1 MTATM
6 NQPAPA
12 IPRDRWGRPLI
23 TPVGGGK
30 PIGYTRVSTLAKAI
44 DDTEGLTQ
52 WKLRQ
57 AIIGLTRRSDL
68 ISLAASKTDDKATL
82 NRVAKE
88 ALDAADS
95 GAAANTGTAL
105 HSFTETADLGGDLS
119 RVPHEHRPDIDAYL
133 AATSSLTVLA
143 MEQFVVID
151 ELQAAG
157 SFDRIYRMPDG
168 RIVIGDLKTGASAPN
183 YAQATA
189 AQMAMYAHG
198 ALYEFATG
206 TRHPLTMVDKSIAL
220 MIHLPAGTGTCD
232 IYVIDIAAGW
242 EAALLASKVRDWR
255 KAKPATL
262 WSAP

>member
-12 IPRDRWGRPLI
+12 IARDRWGRPLI
-23 TPVGGGK
+23 TPIGGGK

-88 ALDAADS
+88 AMDAADS

-105 HSFTETADLGGDLS
+105 HSFTETADLKGDLT
-119 RVPHEHRPDIDAYL
+119 RVPTSTGPTSTPTSPRPSPSPSWRWSSSSSSTNCRQPGHSTAST
-133 AATSSLTVLA
+133 ASRTGGSSSAT
-143 MEQFVVID
+143 
-151 ELQAAG
+151 
-157 SFDRIYRMPDG
+157 
-168 RIVIGDLKTGASAPN
+168 
-183 YAQATA
+183 
-189 AQMAMYAHG
+189 
-198 ALYEFATG
+198 
-206 TRHPLTMVDKSIAL
+206 
-220 MIHLPAGTGTCD
+220 
-232 IYVIDIAAGW
+232 
-242 EAALLASKVRDWR
+242 
-255 KAKPATL
+255 
-262 WSAP
+262 